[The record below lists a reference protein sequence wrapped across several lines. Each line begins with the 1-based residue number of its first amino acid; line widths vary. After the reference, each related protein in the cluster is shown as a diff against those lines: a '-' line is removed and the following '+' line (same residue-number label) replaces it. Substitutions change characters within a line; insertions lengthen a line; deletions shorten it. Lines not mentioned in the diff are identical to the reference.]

1 VRYWR
6 IFLAAFFMWFG
17 AQAAH
22 AADGQS
28 AHISARLIAASQTV
42 SQGGEVTIALDYT
55 AAKGWHTYW
64 VNPGDTG
71 LAPTFRWSLPDGV
84 TLGDIAWPT
93 PEKLPAF
100 GLMSY
105 GYAGETL
112 LSLPLRNA
120 AKLAP
125 GASLPIRAHVDF
137 LVCADVCVPESVDVS
152 LDLKVGAKG
161 GTATASDDA
170 AKIMAAQKALPKALA
185 APGRVAMSGDTVAL
199 GFTDNNDPHFADPR
213 GAWFF
218 PLQPNVIS
226 APADQ
231 TPDVGGEGFALRV
244 KAAGASLPSGPLS
257 GVLKFADGDAYLVN
271 LEPGPLLPG
280 MHGLGAPAAVQKASA
295 SGLMLAMLAAFAG
308 GLILNLMPCVFPVLS
323 MKLLGLARAHHDTRL
338 ARAEALYYGVGVVLS
353 FVLLAGV
360 LEAARALGASLG
372 WGFQLQSPYVVAG
385 LAVVMLLV
393 ALNMSGLFEVGASLQ
408 GLGAGHLDQN
418 RPRLSAFLTGVLAV
432 VVAAPCTAP
441 FMATAIGVALAQGGL
456 AAFLIFVSLGLGF
469 ALPFVALTFVIA
481 YAPGVAKALPK
492 PGKWMDRLKQGLS
505 VLMYAAALWL
515 VWVFA
520 QQVAFGGLVL
530 LGVALVLVAI
540 GVLRLPLPSWVKPVV
555 LVAGAFLCL
564 FAASLPRADKPQ
576 AAPSGLAAHRDFSL
590 DTLAQLRSGGRP
602 VLVDLTAAWCVTC
615 KVNERLVLTTPK
627 FEAALKATNT
637 AYLVGDWTN
646 QDAEI
651 TRYLS
656 LYGRS
661 GVPLYVYYG
670 AHNAAPQILPQI
682 LRTDDV
688 VRVMEAGA
696 K

>member
-1 VRYWR
+1 MRYWR
-6 IFLAAFFMWFG
+6 IFLAAFFILTG
-17 AQAAH
+17 AQVAH
-22 AADGQS
+22 AEGAQS
-28 AHISARLIAASQTV
+28 AHITARLIAASQTV
-42 SQGGEVTIALDYT
+42 PQGGEVRIALDYT

-64 VNPGDTG
+64 INPGDTG
-71 LAPTFRWSLPDGV
+71 LAPVFHWNLPDGV
-84 TLGDIAWPT
+84 AVGDIDWPT

-105 GYAGETL
+105 GYAGETV
-112 LSLPLRNA
+112 LSLPLRNTSRLA
-120 AKLAP
+120 A
-125 GASLPIRAHVDF
+125 GETLPIKAHVDF
-137 LVCADVCVPESVDVS
+137 LVCADVCVPESVDVA
-152 LDLKVGAKG
+152 LDLKVGPK
-161 GTATASDDA
+161 TASDDA
-170 AKIMAAQKALPKALA
+170 AKIMAAQKALPKPLSQ
-185 APGRVAMSGDTVAL
+185 PGRIDLKGDRVEI
-199 GFTDNNDPHFADPR
+199 GFADAYDPHFGDPR

-218 PLQPNVIS
+218 PVQSGVVS
-226 APADQ
+226 APSDQ
-231 TPDVGGEGFALRV
+231 TPDVGGDGFALRM
-244 KAAGASLPSGPLS
+244 KAGAAALPEGPLA
-257 GVLKFADGDAYLVN
+257 GVLKFADGTAYRVS
-271 LEPGPLLPG
+271 LERGPLLPG
-280 MHGLGAPAAVQKASA
+280 MHGLGAPAAVQKTSA
-295 SGLMLAMLAAFAG
+295 SGVVLAMLAAFVG

-323 MKLLGLARAHHDTRL
+323 MKLLGLARAHHDTKV
-338 ARAEALYYGVGVVLS
+338 ARAEALFYGVGAVLS

-360 LEAARALGASLG
+360 LEAARSLGASLG
-372 WGFQLQSPYVVAG
+372 WGFQLQSPYVVAV

-393 ALNMSGLFEVGASLQ
+393 ALNMSGLFEIGSSLQ
-408 GLGAGHLDQN
+408 GLGAGHLDQS

-456 AAFLIFVSLGLGF
+456 AAFLIFVSLGVGF

-505 VLMYAAALWL
+505 VLMYAAAFWL

-530 LGVALVLVAI
+530 LVLALILVSI
-540 GVLRLPLPSWVKPVV
+540 GVLRVPLPHWVKPVV
-555 LVAGAFLCL
+555 LVAGAALCL
-564 FAASLPRADKPQ
+564 FAASLPRAAKIQ
-576 AAPSGLAAHRDFSL
+576 SMPSGLAPHRDFSL
-590 DTLAQLRSGGRP
+590 DALAQLRSEGRP

-627 FEAALKATNT
+627 FEAALKATGT
-637 AYLVGDWTN
+637 AYMVGDWTN

-682 LRTDDV
+682 LHTDDV
-688 VRVMEAGA
+688 VRLMEAGA